1 MPTQKTAAQE
11 KKKAGR
17 AKVAPKT
24 YISLPPMRV
33 AARESTPLFLGYADA
48 LAFWILLVFG
58 LPALL
63 LMVAFLRQLV
73 F

>member
-1 MPTQKTAAQE
+1 
-11 KKKAGR
+11 
-17 AKVAPKT
+17 
-24 YISLPPMRV
+24 MRV

-48 LAFWILLVFG
+48 LAFWILLVFW